1 MKKKFGWHFEKENA
15 DSLMLNNWNNIDIQ
29 DYTRFYILYNR
40 QYVPPPL
47 TWSLQKRCPFLDRC
61 YLYMIRRETPFST
74 RCPV

>member
-40 QYVPPPL
+40 QYVPPPPL
-47 TWSLQKRCPFLDRC
+47 GAYRSDVH
-61 YLYMIRRETPFST
+61 S
-74 RCPV
+74 

>member
-40 QYVPPPL
+40 QYVPPPHLEL
-47 TWSLQKRCPFLDRC
+47 TEAMSILRQMLSVYD
-61 YLYMIRRETPFST
+61 
-74 RCPV
+74 